1 MEGALPNS
9 VLTQI
14 LEVKHQEVSHLRERD
29 LVSGTIS
36 GRRGSLVQD
45 FLSDWRKK
53 RGSGVRVIAESKSKS
68 PSRGIIRVDYDPVTI
83 GLEYAESGASGISV
97 LTDPIFFGGKLS
109 DLTSVK
115 SAFLA
120 HNITLPILRKDF
132 IIDPIQ
138 VDQSFLAGADILLL
152 IVRIL
157 DDKTLRKLIEQTRR
171 LGMEAL
177 VEVHSETEL
186 NRALEAGCTF
196 LGVNHRDLDT
206 LKMDLGLSGRLSR
219 MIPDHVVRIAESG
232 LKTNQDCLKMAELG
246 YDGVLVGESFLT
258 TPHPGRAL
266 KEFLVNVD

>member
-1 MEGALPNS
+1 MGGALPNP
-9 VLTQI
+9 VLNQI
-14 LEVKHQEVSHLRERD
+14 LAAKQKEVSLLSDKDASFAIDSERRVP
-29 LVSGTIS
+29 LV
-36 GRRGSLVQD
+36 RD

-68 PSRGIIRVDYDPVTI
+68 PSRGIIRMDYDPVSI

-97 LTDPIFFGGKLS
+97 LTDSGFFGGSLS
-109 DLTSVK
+109 DLLSLK
-115 SAFLA
+115 SAFLS
-120 HNITLPILRKDF
+120 HNILLPVLRKDF
-132 IIDPIQ
+132 IIDSRQI
-138 VDQSFLAGADILLL
+138 DQSFLAGADILLL

-157 DDKTLRKLIEQTRR
+157 DDKTLGKLIEKTRR

-186 NRALEAGCTF
+186 KRALEAGGSF

-206 LKMDLGLSGRLSR
+206 LKMDLGLSSRLSS

-232 LKTNQDCLKMAELG
+232 LKTNQDCQKMAELG

-266 KEFLVNVD
+266 KEFMAYVD